1 MIGAINLVCS
11 FAFASAGPITLS
23 VIAASNPSWSSYKY
37 GSRTHG
43 NPPYSYRLFL
53 TAPHFIQQR
62 TSRSR

>member
-1 MIGAINLVCS
+1 
-11 FAFASAGPITLS
+11 LS